1 MVDKLHYN
9 TTLSQAF
16 SPCGNYLIAGNIY
29 GEIAVFD
36 IASIVNPPDGLTS
49 SLKPLYHFTTP
60 RDEQICSLAKTDK
73 FLIVGTVGEITGWD
87 WSTIG
92 HNKHPKLSWTIQI
105 PASRD
110 SYEKPDVNAMVVSTN
125 ETTGSTLLYAGCGDK
140 KVHVFSLED
149 GKCIRSMEG
158 HEDYIHS
165 IQKQGWQLVSAGED
179 GSVRLWDLR
188 QKSLTNVITP
198 HTHAKVERPSLGKW
212 IGDAALSEDWLVCGG
227 GPRLSLWHL
236 RTMDVMASFHSVDD
250 SGLHVTRFY
259 EDRVLAGGTAPHLYH
274 LSLTGDIY
282 AQVDVSATTV
292 FSVAIQEVPH
302 KVMCIAGSSPD
313 IDVCTNFSYREQ
325 VISFL

>member
-1 MVDKLHYN
+1 MYNASGFLTTYAPMGWRRGVTNSHTTNHTKLPLN
-9 TTLSQAF
+9 VMKTQPLQWIQDSL
-16 SPCGNYLIAGNIY
+16 GLDAG
-29 GEIAVFD
+29 GSGGIAVGSFRVLYLGRWY
-36 IASIVNPPDGLTS
+36 ASWMN
-49 SLKPLYHFTTP
+49 
-60 RDEQICSLAKTDK
+60 
-73 FLIVGTVGEITGWD
+73 
-87 WSTIG
+87 
-92 HNKHPKLSWTIQI
+92 
-105 PASRD
+105 ASVD

-149 GKCIRSMEG
+149 GKCLRSMEG

-292 FSVAIQEVPH
+292 FSVAIQEAPH